1 MFGRVCTFNIF
12 VTNDISWVLCR
23 RLLSLF
29 VPRSLHRVIKYLNR
43 INNKSRSY
51 AAAAMDHPRT
61 SFCEGR
67 VTDYY
72 ALFLTTQMDMN
83 LCSWLMDPRA
93 GRSTSMAA
101 GDASVNNANL
111 TSIKPTKCKQS
122 SMEAEHTLAVMS
134 RARC

>member
-1 MFGRVCTFNIF
+1 M
-12 VTNDISWVLCR
+12 LCLL
-23 RLLSLF
+23 LLSLF
-29 VPRSLHRVIKYLNR
+29 VPRSSHKIIQYLNR

-51 AAAAMDHPRT
+51 AAATMDHPRT

-72 ALFLTTQMDMN
+72 VLFLATQMDMN

-93 GRSTSMAA
+93 GSSTSMAV

-122 SMEAEHTLAVMS
+122 SMEAEHTLAVMF